1 MLGERG
7 FQRIQEI
14 VQKRGE
20 IKVYEEFEKV
30 IRFEYENYT
39 IGELAEKTK
48 NEAVRNSINQNC
60 GSRIKKKRLTWLFST
75 YQYYFAYVSTGNVS
89 EAFIKENIRKHR
101 LKQFILQTTY

>member
-1 MLGERG
+1 MAFKE
-7 FQRIQEI
+7 F
-14 VQKRGE
+14 KRLYKEGGV